1 MKFFL
6 LVLLGVFSFI
16 YLFRWP
22 LIALI
27 ALISFIAHGP
37 LEMVTYPLIFW
48 FVLFTI
54 DALLTLFIG
63 RDAIRKFAVNFVRD
77 INNRKRF

>member
-1 MKFFL
+1 MKLFL

-27 ALISFIAHGP
+27 ALISLIAHGL
-37 LEMVTYPLIFW
+37 LEMVMYPLIFW
-48 FVLFTI
+48 SALFVI

-63 RDAIRKFAVNFVRD
+63 KSAIRKFAMDVVHGT
-77 INNRKRF
+77 NNRKRF

>member
-1 MKFFL
+1 MKLFL

-27 ALISFIAHGP
+27 ALISFIAHGL
-37 LEMVTYPLIFW
+37 LEMVMYPLIFW
-48 FVLFTI
+48 SALFTI

-63 RDAIRKFAVNFVRD
+63 KDAIRKFAMNVAHGT
-77 INNRKRF
+77 NNRKRF